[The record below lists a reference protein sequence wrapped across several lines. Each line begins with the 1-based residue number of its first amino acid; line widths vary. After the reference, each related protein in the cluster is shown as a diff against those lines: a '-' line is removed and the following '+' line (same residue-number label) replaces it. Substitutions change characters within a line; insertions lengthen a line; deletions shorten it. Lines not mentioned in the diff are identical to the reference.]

1 MQRALIIRSLGV
13 LAVAAAITACHPS
26 VRSTAGQTPE
36 PSSTTAQQAQAN
48 AHALPDQ
55 AITVGSGQKYMATTG
70 KDLKDVRFSLWANGR
85 PIGIIEWPSKSLDI
99 TKDLRGHA
107 NVLVV
112 KWTRSKDDGKGTLT
126 VKPQTGKPV
135 ATVNVTPSSPK
146 TGQFSKTFY
155 TPQAPIGRGRTGG
168 GPM

>member
-1 MQRALIIRSLGV
+1 MQGAVILRSLAV
-13 LAVAAAITACHPS
+13 LAAAAALSACHPS

-36 PSSTTAQQAQAN
+36 PSQTSVAQAQAN
-48 AHALPDQ
+48 AHQIPDR
-55 AITVGSGQKYMATTG
+55 AITVGPGQKYFARTG
-70 KDLKDVRFSLWANGR
+70 KDLKGVQFSLWANGQ
-85 PIGIIEWPSKSLDI
+85 PITTIEWPGKAIDI

-112 KWTRSKDDGKGTLT
+112 EWTRTKNDGKGTLT
-126 VKPQTGKPV
+126 VQAQGATKPV

-146 TGQFSKTFY
+146 TGKISKTFY

-168 GPM
+168 G